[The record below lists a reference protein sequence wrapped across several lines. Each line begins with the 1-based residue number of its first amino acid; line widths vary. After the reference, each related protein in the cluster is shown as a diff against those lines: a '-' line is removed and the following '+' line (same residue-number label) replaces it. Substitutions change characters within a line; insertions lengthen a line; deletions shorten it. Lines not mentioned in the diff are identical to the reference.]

1 MKNKILN
8 ELLIVIQQIT
18 IKNYFSKIYIPHL
31 PAVEGTLVKV
41 DYRWI
46 VLFETVKQSSV
57 KPPFGFQFSLFII
70 INAPAEACHP
80 ESDMIFLVEKLQP
93 EGSAVAVKSLTNIV
107 HSSDYAHR
115 CHLLQGL
122 VL

>member
-1 MKNKILN
+1 MIQQ
-8 ELLIVIQQIT
+8 LIVIEPNT
-18 IKNYFSKIYIPHL
+18 INFYFSKNYLLNL

-41 DYRWI
+41 DYRCI
-46 VLFETVKQSSV
+46 FLFETVKQSSV
-57 KPPFGFQFSLFII
+57 KPPLGFQFSLFII

-80 ESDMIFLVEKLQP
+80 ESDMIFLVEKLKP

-115 CHLLQGL
+115 CHLLQGI